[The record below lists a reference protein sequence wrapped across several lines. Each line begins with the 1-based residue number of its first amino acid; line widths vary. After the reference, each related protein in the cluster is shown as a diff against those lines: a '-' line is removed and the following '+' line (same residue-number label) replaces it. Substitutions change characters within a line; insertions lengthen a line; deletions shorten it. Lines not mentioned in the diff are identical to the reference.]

1 MPGGLPVRG
10 HRTAAR
16 RSHPDHLRGNMI
28 SFRMNGL
35 EVKAEEGW
43 TLLETAKFY
52 GLEIP
57 TLCYN
62 EGLTPFGGCRLC
74 VVEIGEGLRTK
85 LVSACTYSA
94 EEGLVVRTDSK
105 RVWASRRMMIE
116 LMLAMAP
123 GSKVLQDL
131 ASQYGVTR
139 IRFTPRNEECV
150 LCGLCVRMCAEQMDG
165 KAIGFQQRGHKRK
178 ISTPFDMRSEECRLC
193 GACMYICPTCQLRC
207 QGPNAETTLCN
218 GCLTMDPSCLDHYD
232 DLQCWMYDAG
242 RCGTC
247 VRDKT

>member
-1 MPGGLPVRG
+1 
-10 HRTAAR
+10 
-16 RSHPDHLRGNMI
+16 
-28 SFRMNGL
+28 MNGL

-57 TLCYN
+57 TLCYH

-74 VVEIGEGLRTK
+74 VVEIGEGLRSK
-85 LVSACTYSA
+85 LVSACTYPA
-94 EEGLVVRTDSK
+94 EEGLIVRTDSK
-105 RVWASRRMMIE
+105 RVWAARRMMIE

-131 ASQYGVTR
+131 ASQFGVTR
-139 IRFTPRNEECV
+139 VRFASRNEECI
-150 LCGLCVRMCAEQMDG
+150 LCGLCTRICAEQMDAR
-165 KAIGFQQRGHKRK
+165 AIGFQQRGHKRK
-178 ISTPFDMRSEECRLC
+178 ISTPFDMRSEECRTC
-193 GACMYICPTCQLRC
+193 GACMYICPACQLRG

-232 DLQCWMYDAG
+232 DLQCWMFDAG

-247 VRDKT
+247 VREKT